1 MQNLWENAKESQRT
15 VMQSQRI
22 LDKELA
28 ESVWQSTLTEV
39 ESGLIHGPLTPT
51 EIAARV
57 GPRWVAARRFG
68 IRQGE
73 KIRPI
78 DNFAEFG
85 VNDAFGSSEKVALL
99 SVDHIVSWSRAR
111 LECCNED
118 RKVRLVDNAGTEWNG
133 QLHDSW
139 SVEDWRSIQGRVADL
154 QNAYKQ
160 LAVHP
165 SCQSFSVIAAQDPSS
180 GIVKLFEAWALMFG
194 ETAAVYGFLR
204 ISRALS
210 TIASRIFDL
219 MIVEFFD
226 DFTQIENS
234 ALTESALETMEGMAD
249 SILTFTKFP
258 TPS

>member
-1 MQNLWENAKESQRT
+1 M
-15 VMQSQRI
+15 
-22 LDKELA
+22 
-28 ESVWQSTLTEV
+28 
-39 ESGLIHGPLTPT
+39 
-51 EIAARV
+51 
-57 GPRWVAARRFG
+57 
-68 IRQGE
+68 
-73 KIRPI
+73 
-78 DNFAEFG
+78 
-85 VNDAFGSSEKVALL
+85 
-99 SVDHIVSWSRAR
+99 
-111 LECCNED
+111 
-118 RKVRLVDNAGTEWNG
+118 
-133 QLHDSW
+133 
-139 SVEDWRSIQGRVADL
+139 
-154 QNAYKQ
+154 
-160 LAVHP
+160 HP
-165 SCQSFSVIAAQDPSS
+165 SCQSFSVIGAQDPSS